1 MHLIAA
7 FPKVRLYLSG
17 HLWYNTDRANYLI
30 SGRYQMSQTISGTQ
44 QLTHRPDIL
53 EGTVRELR
61 ELLQVNRVLLVELCY
76 C

>member
-1 MHLIAA
+1 
-7 FPKVRLYLSG
+7 
-17 HLWYNTDRANYLI
+17 
-30 SGRYQMSQTISGTQ
+30 MSQTISGTQ